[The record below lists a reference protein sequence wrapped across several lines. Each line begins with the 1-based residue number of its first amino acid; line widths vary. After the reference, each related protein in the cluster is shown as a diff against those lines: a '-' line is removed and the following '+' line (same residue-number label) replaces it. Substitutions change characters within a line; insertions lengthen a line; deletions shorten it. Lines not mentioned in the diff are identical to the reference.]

1 MTQREAVDALFAA
14 CPAASAEELVVDWDD
29 SVFIWAGALARH
41 LVEGLSEGRTEEVR
55 AVLEVAEQLLT
66 TGDVEIENL
75 IQVGLF
81 EGIQNVTGWRH
92 LDGSEMRQ
100 EDFEPFLGPRSLAC
114 WLEVNFMWG
123 GSTTP
128 DP

>member
-55 AVLEVAEQLLT
+55 AALEVAEQLLT
-66 TGDVEIENL
+66 TGDAEIENL
-75 IQVGLF
+75 IQIGLF
-81 EGIQNVTGWRH
+81 EGIQNVTGGVISMDRRCGRRTLSHFSDRGHWRVC
-92 LDGSEMRQ
+92 SR
-100 EDFEPFLGPRSLAC
+100 
-114 WLEVNFMWG
+114 
-123 GSTTP
+123 
-128 DP
+128 